1 MATRIL
7 IAGLSVT
14 LSMQLTMIKYA
25 TVPTKG
31 AVRGN
36 TRAG

>member
-1 MATRIL
+1 MAIRIL

-14 LSMQLTMIKYA
+14 LSMQISMKYA
-25 TVPTKG
+25 AVPAKG